1 MATKIKTPMGE
12 LKYVFITGE
21 GRNQAMPG
29 EDARMQFVASL
40 ELTKDSKEHKALLAE
55 IDKEWAAY
63 KEKNGL
69 KPAQQ
74 PKTNG
79 IKPVMDKETGAET
92 DKVLVTFKTDTKWKD
107 GKAQVVKVY
116 ANQLDANGKPYA
128 ADITDKVQNAQW
140 SIGSGSTG
148 IIHGSA
154 SGNNVGGAHKVT
166 LYLTAVQLAKLI
178 KYEGTAIE
186 LDDIEGD
193 IIGFDDDEV
202 ATEGPEL

>member
-29 EDARMQFVASL
+29 EPARMQFVVSL
-40 ELTKDSKEHKALLAE
+40 ELTKNSAQHKALLAE
-55 IDKEWAAY
+55 IDREWVAY

-79 IKPVMDKETGAET
+79 IKVVMDKETGAET

-107 GKAQVVKVY
+107 GKAQLVKVF
-116 ANQLDANGKPYA
+116 DHKGT
-128 ADITDKVQNAQW
+128 DITIAVHSATW
-140 SIGSGSTG
+140 SIGTGSTG
-148 IIHGSA
+148 VIHGSA
-154 SGNNVGGAHKVT
+154 VGNNIGGAHKVT
-166 LYLTAVQLAKLI
+166 LYLTAVQIAKLT
-178 KYEGTAIE
+178 KYEGAALE
-186 LDDIEGD
+186 LDELEGEDIDLED
-193 IIGFDDDEV
+193 SVSAIDTTPD
-202 ATEGPEL
+202 L

>member
-1 MATKIKTPMGE
+1 MATKIKTPLGE

-29 EDARMQFVASL
+29 EEARMQFVASL

-55 IDKEWAAY
+55 IDREWQAY

-79 IKPVMDKETGAET
+79 IKPVMDKESGAET

-107 GKAQVVKVY
+107 GKPQVVKVF
-116 ANQLDANGKPYA
+116 DHKGS
-128 ADITDKVQNAQW
+128 DITAAVHGAQW
-140 SIGSGSTG
+140 SIGAGSTG
-148 IIHGSA
+148 VIHGSA
-154 SGNNVGGAHKVT
+154 SGNNIGGAHKVT
-166 LYLTAVQLAKLI
+166 LYLTAVQIAKLV

-186 LDDIEGD
+186 LDELDGDDIDLGEAVSA
-193 IIGFDDDEV
+193 IDE
-202 ATEGPEL
+202 APEL

>member
-1 MATKIKTPMGE
+1 MATKIKTPLGE

-40 ELTKDSKEHKALLAE
+40 ELTKDSKEHKELLAE
-55 IDKEWAAY
+55 INREWVAY
-63 KEKNGL
+63 KDKNGL

-79 IKPVMDKETGAET
+79 IKTVMDKETGAET

-107 GKAQVVKVY
+107 GKPQVVKVF
-116 ANQLDANGKPYA
+116 DHKGS
-128 ADITDKVQNAQW
+128 DITTAVHSAQW

-148 IIHGSA
+148 VIHGSA

-166 LYLTAVQLAKLI
+166 LYLTAVQIAKLV
-178 KYEGTAIE
+178 KYEGTAVE
-186 LDDIEGD
+186 LDELDGDDIDLGD
-193 IIGFDDDEV
+193 SVSAIDE
-202 ATEGPEL
+202 APEL